1 MSEKEIL
8 PRLFR
13 TEYRKI
19 IAVLCRRFGFDH
31 VETAEDIASDTFLT
45 AAETWGLKGLPD
57 KPEAWLY
64 KVASNKAVN
73 FLRKKAIQERPIP
86 GLTPDES
93 TVNDWGIDLSP
104 QNIQDSQLQMIFAI
118 CQPLLPPYS
127 QVALALRILCGFGI
141 DEIAGAFL
149 SNRETIT
156 KRLQRAKDKLRE
168 NKITLGFP
176 SDPAARLPAVL
187 STLYLLFNE
196 GYYSRHSDWL
206 VRKDLCLEAMR
217 LTLLLTEYP
226 DTDVPDV
233 SALLALMCFH
243 ASRLDARI
251 GSKGEIIRYD
261 DQDPALWNA
270 ELIGKG
276 NFFFNRAAQGEH
288 AGQYHLEAAIAYWHT
303 SKEDTAEKWD
313 AILSLYNRLLLQRY
327 SPVAALNRAFAISK
341 IKGKAAGIQEAEKLK
356 LGSYGPYHH
365 LLGYLYSGTDNSRAL
380 FHLQQ
385 ALQLSNTP
393 ADRDNIRRDMA
404 RIN

>member
-8 PRLFR
+8 PQLFR
-13 TEYRKI
+13 AEYRKI
-19 IAVLCRRFGFDH
+19 VSVVCRRFGFDH

-45 AAETWGLKGLPD
+45 AAETWGLKGIPE

-64 KVASNKAVN
+64 KVASNKAIN
-73 FLRKKAIQERPIP
+73 FLRKKAIQERSIP
-86 GLTPDES
+86 NQTTTGSNVDDL
-93 TVNDWGIDLSP
+93 DLSQ
-104 QNIQDSQLQMIFAI
+104 QNIQDSQLLMIFAI

-127 QVALALRILCGFGI
+127 QVALSLRILCGFGI

-149 SNRETIT
+149 SNRETII

-176 SDPAARLPAVL
+176 SDPAARLPSVL

-196 GYYSRHSDWL
+196 GYYSRHHDLL

-226 DTDVPDV
+226 ATDLPDV
-233 SALLALMCFH
+233 NALLALMCFH

-251 GSKGEIIRYD
+251 GSKGEIIRYE

-270 ELIGKG
+270 ALIEQG
-276 NFFFNRAAQGEH
+276 NFFFNRAARGEYVS
-288 AGQYHLEAAIAYWHT
+288 QYHLEAAIAWWHT
-303 SKEDTAEKWD
+303 CKEDTTEKWE
-313 AILSLYNRLLLQRY
+313 AILSLYNRLLVQRY
-327 SPVAALNRAFAISK
+327 TPVAALNRAFAISK

-356 LGSYGPYHH
+356 LDSYGPYHH
-365 LLGYLYSGTDNSRAL
+365 LLGYLYTGEDNSRAL

-393 ADRDNIRRDMA
+393 ADRDNIRLDMEK
-404 RIN
+404 I